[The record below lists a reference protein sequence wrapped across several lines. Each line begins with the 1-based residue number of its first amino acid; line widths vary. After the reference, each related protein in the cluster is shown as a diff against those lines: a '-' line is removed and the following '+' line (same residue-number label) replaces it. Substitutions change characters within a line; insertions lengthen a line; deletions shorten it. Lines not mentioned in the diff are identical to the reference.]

1 MLIARSPVRI
11 SLAGGGTD
19 LPAYYLRYGGAVINT
34 AINRRGLPA
43 HYTQV
48 IQGLLVLAA
57 VLLDTLKLQ
66 IRQRFA

>member
-34 AINRRGLPA
+34 AINR
-43 HYTQV
+43 YFYV
-48 IQGLLVLAA
+48 VLN
-57 VLLDTLKLQ
+57 VNDSDTLQ
-66 IRQRFA
+66 ITSSDYQTF